1 MCHMGTVTNKPV
13 HERPAAERPTTQA
26 EFWEQR
32 YAGRPV
38 WSGNPNKILVDV
50 LDGIAPGRALDLGCG
65 EGADAVWLA
74 SQGWDVVGVDISPTA
89 TARAAAAAA
98 AAGYAGST
106 RFEAAELGQWL
117 RDARVTEEPVD
128 FVNACF
134 FQTAA
139 FLPQDRAG
147 ILRLAQELV
156 RPGGRLLTVS
166 HFAPPPWARNL
177 RHPGDN
183 AHTPPPMP
191 TPWGEVLDLCA
202 PAGRWSVELAEVRTR
217 EATGPNGQRATLE
230 DTVVLLRRDR

>member
-1 MCHMGTVTNKPV
+1 MGTVTNKPV
-13 HERPAAERPTTQA
+13 HDRPAGERPATQA

-38 WSGNPNKILVDV
+38 WSGNPNPILVDV
-50 LDGIAPGRALDLGCG
+50 LAGISPGRALDLGCG

-74 SQGWDVVGVDISPTA
+74 SQGWDVVGIDVSPTA

-98 AAGYAGST
+98 AAGVAAST
-106 RFEAAELGQWL
+106 RFEAAELEHWL
-117 RDARVTEEPVD
+117 RDAPVTEEPVD
-128 FVNACF
+128 LVTACF
-134 FQTAA
+134 FQSPL

-156 RPGGRLLTVS
+156 RPGGRLLAVS
-166 HFAPPPWARNL
+166 HFTPPPWARNL
-177 RHPGDN
+177 RHDRDD
-183 AHTPPPMP
+183 AHSRPPMP
-191 TPWGEVLDLCA
+191 TPWGEVLDLCT
-202 PAGRWSVELAEVRTR
+202 PAGRWAVELAEVRMR